1 MNLDT
6 VLADLRS
13 MASAEVRAG
22 MARYGI
28 GTEHALGLEMPK
40 IRMLAKTIG
49 RDHALALGLW
59 ASGIH
64 EARILAGLV
73 DDPRAV
79 TLEQMESWAL
89 EFDSWDVCDQVCGS
103 LFDRTPHAWARAA
116 AWSARGEEY
125 VKRAGFAL
133 MASLAVHDKTAGDE
147 AFLAFLPM
155 IEREAGDDRNFVRK
169 AVNWAL
175 RQIGKRNMALNAAA
189 VACAKRIAERPER
202 PARWIAS
209 DALRELTDEKI
220 VARVAAKRP
229 AAEHPHSR
237 RP

>member
-6 VLADLRS
+6 VLADLKS
-13 MASAEVRAG
+13 MGNPEVRAG
-22 MARYGI
+22 LARFGVNA
-28 GTEHALGLEMPK
+28 EHALGLEMPK

-59 ASGIH
+59 GSGIH

-79 TLEQMESWAL
+79 TEEQMEAWVAQ
-89 EFDSWDVCDQVCGS
+89 FDAWDVCDQVCGS
-103 LFDRTPHAWARAA
+103 LFDKTPFALAKAA
-116 AWSARGEEY
+116 AWSARNEEY

-133 MASLAVHDKTAGDE
+133 MASLAVHDRQAKDE

-155 IEREAGDDRNFVRK
+155 IEREAVDDRNFVKK

-175 RQIGKRNMALNAAA
+175 RQIGKRNIKLNASA
-189 VACAKRIAERPER
+189 VACAKRIAACDERS
-202 PARWIAS
+202 ARWIAS
-209 DALRELTDEKI
+209 DALKELTDAKI
-220 VARVAAKRP
+220 VERVAAKAVPGHRKG
-229 AAEHPHSR
+229 HPS
-237 RP
+237 